1 MGPSVISNVSLTGD
15 GGYATCTAG
24 DAWLHW
30 SVVEMDARAVPGAHA
45 ALCLV
50 FAREGCI
57 RRVWNYPIDWRA
69 LDDDELAS
77 LSWNR

>member
-1 MGPSVISNVSLTGD
+1 MTWPRSVRPPYPEPVTFVQR
-15 GGYATCTAG
+15 AG

>member
-1 MGPSVISNVSLTGD
+1 MTRPRSVRPPSPEPVTFVQHVGD
-15 GGYATCTAG
+15 S
-24 DAWLHW
+24 WLHW

-57 RRVWNYPIDWRA
+57 RRVWNYPIDWHA

-77 LSWNR
+77 LSWDR